1 MFGNDLMIKKY
12 PYMGY
17 SQNILEYFAI
27 IGYQENFIPTVI
39 NSINSKKKYYPTIL
53 TSVTSNTDFGI
64 IDNQLIISQVY
75 PSIPSIIYVNKN
87 DSIAQEKPS
96 TSNVI
101 YSFCFDSTDGKSK
114 LFYTCYAF
122 KFHEKYYHSNNSI
135 IEEYYIPKAFCII
148 SQYSFFSLF
157 KYLCKNIY
165 QIFAKKENNN
175 LPIELLIY
183 NIVNYIPSPINY
195 NLYLELFSFY
205 DSNIL
210 PIEINQLSGYPYI
223 DFDIKEVFNIL
234 PINLFLEI
242 YLLTIVEQS
251 MLFFSSNLEI
261 LNMVMYIMYILNYPC
276 NDSTY
281 FWHIVSVSKDN
292 LNEENK
298 FVGKVMVSMLGVN
311 ATYDDCIDTFAF
323 GSYHFIVDIDNKK
336 ILLKESLDLSLNEK
350 EDSENVDKFDNYIKD
365 IIKDKNVDSL
375 FLKTFIKR
383 LKTNLES
390 IIFKDQDN
398 STPKKYN
405 GFFKNKNNYFTNKKI
420 QEFFYDFCLNILTL
434 FYQDNTLVSSF
445 DKIKRVEFN
454 IEEQNRK
461 IKELGINSL
470 SKSMSEGEIIFLELF
485 RGAVKYK
492 TYFENF
498 LQNKDTMDV
507 YKIALL
513 FSDEFIN
520 LKLKDGNNVILNQI
534 SFFNIIDKLYY
545 PEKRQT
551 INITINNL
559 LQLNLE
565 SLKEFF
571 DQNNNINIKN
581 DKKTKNKNQ
590 LINLNK
596 KIINKYIYLLNNFY
610 QKDEIMDLF
619 PSLRIQ
625 EDQPIIN
632 FDRRHIIGVII
643 NYFERRTNLINNT
656 DYLIY
661 AIIYIFCI
669 SMSLHSY
676 QKMLTYLENII
687 NSFGKIKFF
696 LRQFGNIIVQTFFKY
711 HILHKKENKYSE
723 MGVAHIKMYYYML
736 ITFLKQN
743 KIVPNE
749 EMMAVLSKFFG
760 KLIFQERKSFHKKE
774 EKEIDN
780 DTDFT
785 ISRNENFFCF
795 MKHCFNHNGYI
806 KSSKMIK
813 CGIREINNSNMHIKI
828 KEGLILKPTI
838 VVKIKDY
845 VYSSYF
851 FSPKKIYKLAQ
862 TAFNEFNKSENLD
875 FSKLK
880 IKEMRDCITNLIQYG
895 LEIEKLI
902 PIEFLIYTLYL
913 LRDYEKKYIENNNGN
928 NKENNKENKNND
940 TIVYEDENT
949 IDNCIIEEKN
959 DINIEEKNDNNITE
973 EKKDNNS
980 VEEKNDNN
988 NIEEKNNNNIGENN
1002 NNKNID
1008 EKRDNIIKEKNY
1020 KNNIE
1025 EKNDNNNNEDKSD
1038 NNNNDKKKDNNKN
1051 EEKIDNNNNE
1061 DKNDNKNIEEKIDS
1075 NNNEEKK
1082 DNKNIENKID
1092 NNNEEKKDKN
1102 NNEDK
1107 NGNIIN
1113 DDKNDNNKNENK
1125 SNNNNNE
1132 EKNDN
1137 NNGDDI
1143 KIEIEGDNKE
1153 INYIKKNEE
1162 EKENFKENKK
1172 KEIDNNLSEGNNDE
1186 NNYLK
1191 IGEENKNITK
1201 LNDNNDVNNNKDENK
1216 DNKNEEKDKNV
1227 IFKDDNK
1234 INNIIEDDSNI
1245 NIIHKNEEKEKDKI
1259 NDNNNKNDIEK
1270 ISENE
1275 HNNDRIEIEEKKNN
1289 KENDENKEEKDNNI
1303 NIIEDKNNDK
1313 DKVEIND
1320 ENNEEK

>member
-27 IGYQENFIPTVI
+27 IGYQENFIPTV
-39 NSINSKKKYYPTIL
+39 INSKKKYYPTIL

-311 ATYDDCIDTFAF
+311 AAYDDCIDTFAF

-571 DQNNNINIKN
+571 DQNNNINIKS

-643 NYFERRTNLINNT
+643 NYFERRTNLISNA

-795 MKHCFNHNGYI
+795 MKHCFNHKGYI

-813 CGIREINNSNMHIKI
+813 SGIREINNSNMHIKI

-851 FSPKKIYKLAQ
+851 FSPKKIYKFAQ
-862 TAFNEFNKSENLD
+862 TAFNEFNKSENLN

-913 LRDYEKKYIENNNGN
+913 LRDYEKKYTEN

-980 VEEKNDNN
+980 IEEKNDNN
-988 NIEEKNNNNIGENN
+988 SIEEKKNNNIGENN

-1008 EKRDNIIKEKNY
+1008 EKRDNIIKEKKY

-1025 EKNDNNNNEDKSD
+1025 EKNDNNNNEDKSN

-1061 DKNDNKNIEEKIDS
+1061 DKNDNKNIEEKNNS

-1082 DNKNIENKID
+1082 DNNNIEDKID

-1172 KEIDNNLSEGNNDE
+1172 KEIDNNLSEGNKGE

-1227 IFKDDNK
+1227 ILKDDNK
-1234 INNIIEDDSNI
+1234 INNIIEDDSNV